1 MRRHLSRTLLMVAL
15 PLSLAGI
22 ALAHQRDDM
31 STAGRQGFDIGYQ
44 DGFSHGRD
52 DSARHESFDYQS
64 ADYQRAD
71 HGYSPDMGEIDDF
84 RIGYREGYRP
94 GYEDGYSG
102 RPARYQ
108 ADRFHEQ
115 YYGRNECCGNDRYY
129 SQRPVA
135 PYDAGFDVGFRDGT
149 EAARKDI
156 AHGKGFRPTNHDEY
170 SDASHG
176 YNKHLHGDKKSYRIR
191 YRQGF
196 VRGYEEEFQRR
207 S

>member
-1 MRRHLSRTLLMVAL
+1 MRGHLRSALLILAL
-15 PLSLAGI
+15 SVSLAGM

-31 STAGRQGFDIGYQ
+31 TAAERQGYDMGYQ
-44 DGFSHGRD
+44 DGFTHGRD
-52 DSARHESFDYQS
+52 DQARHESFDYNC

-71 HGYSPDMGEIDDF
+71 HGYSPDMGDIADF

-102 RPARYQ
+102 RPAREQ
-108 ADRFHEQ
+108 ADGLHE
-115 YYGRNECCGNDRYY
+115 RDFDRRECCGNDHSYTE
-129 SQRPVA
+129 RPAA
-135 PYDAGFDVGFRDGT
+135 PYDVGFDVGFRDGA

-176 YNKHLHGDKKSYRIR
+176 YNKHLHGDKKSYKIR

-196 VRGYEEEFQRR
+196 VRGYEEEFQRQ